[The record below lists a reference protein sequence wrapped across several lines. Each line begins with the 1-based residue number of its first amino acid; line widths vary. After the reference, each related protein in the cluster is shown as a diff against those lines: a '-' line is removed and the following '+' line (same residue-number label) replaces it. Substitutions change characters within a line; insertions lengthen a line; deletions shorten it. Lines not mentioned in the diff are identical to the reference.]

1 MAEGLLR
8 ELGAGAYDVASAGT
22 LATDVRPEAIEV
34 MEEIGISIAKQFSK
48 ALDRFLHQSIDLVI
62 TVCDGAREACPVFPR
77 VSEQLHW
84 SIADPAAVQGKRE
97 QRLEA
102 FRRARDELRQR
113 IEREL
118 IERVTEEG
126 ESER

>member
-8 ELGAGAYDVASAGT
+8 ELGAGAYHVASAGT
-22 LATDVRPEAIEV
+22 VATHVRPEAIEV
-34 MEEIGISIAKQFSK
+34 MGEIGIDIEKQFSK
-48 ALDRFLHQSIDLVI
+48 ALDRFLHEAIDLAI

-84 SIADPAAVQGKRE
+84 SIADPAAVQGQRE

-113 IEREL
+113 IESEL
-118 IERVTEEG
+118 IERVPEEG

>member
-8 ELGAGAYDVASAGT
+8 EFGAGAYDVASAGT
-22 LATDVRPEAIEV
+22 VATAVRPEAVEV
-34 MEEIGISIAKQFSK
+34 MKEIGIDIAEQFSK
-48 ALDRFLHQSIDLVI
+48 TLDRFLHEPIDLVI

-77 VSEQLHW
+77 VTEQRHW
-84 SIADPAAVQGKRE
+84 SIADPSAVEGERA

-113 IEREL
+113 IERDL
-118 IERVTEEG
+118 VERAPHEG
-126 ESER
+126 WPER